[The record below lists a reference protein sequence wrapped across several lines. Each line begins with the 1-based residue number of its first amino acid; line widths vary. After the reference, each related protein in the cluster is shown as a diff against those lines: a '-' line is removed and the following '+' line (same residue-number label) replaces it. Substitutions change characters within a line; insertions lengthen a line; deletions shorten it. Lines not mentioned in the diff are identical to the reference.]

1 MKKLFLS
8 LLLFCVLNFGVF
20 GNALQLYEEGKK
32 LQTQGDWYG
41 AIECYKTALI
51 ENPSYNLV
59 FQSLAECFY
68 ELDEYD
74 QALDYAQKALRYKTN
89 SAELKNLQGFI
100 LIGMGDLKG
109 AGALF
114 NEVLKTA
121 PNDVDARFGL
131 AEIEVSSGKLITATE
146 LYKAALARQ
155 GENRKAL
162 LSLALLSF
170 SEGEKPAAKEY
181 IKQALKYHG
190 DNPDVHY
197 FAAYMDALE
206 NDAATAEAR
215 LRSALKLSPSMD
227 KAKRLLSTVLYTQ
240 GRYSDAIRLA
250 DERLSVNRNLADAW
264 YLKTLG
270 SLKQNNYK
278 AALQAAKVGLSIE
291 PNNEIMR
298 SLLETIAI
306 QNLNHEDAYR
316 KQLAEFHEKKART
329 FANLNNIVSA
339 VYEYRQALRVY
350 PYNTDARFEYAKL
363 LLRQGYYERYLEQLQ
378 FIQSITKSNT
388 KVNDAVEAY
397 GKLLSSSLQSKWS
410 INPLYLSKQH
420 ISIALFYGQNA
431 ANVLHPESEK
441 IATKMTAEIIEYNR
455 RFKVNYYN
463 DEPATYADAFKKAR
477 STGTDYFGI
486 LTLDETSRDIELVL
500 TLYVSRTGSLAK
512 TFTIFRSGNERYANA
527 LLRLSDMLAD
537 SMPYIAKIVKRDM
550 SRLLIDLGKND
561 GKFDNMEFVI
571 LEDGTLNFAKDGIGL
586 IYNESSVL
594 GTFLPARSEE
604 DLTSGTFRRAGFY
617 DRVNEQDWCI
627 AVPKDTSKEQV
638 DFINVNNRQPIL
650 LQQLK
655 EIRKSR

>member
-8 LLLFCVLNFGVF
+8 LLLFCVLSFSLF
-20 GNALQLYEEGKK
+20 GNALQLYEDGKK
-32 LQTQGDWYG
+32 LQMRGDWYG

-59 FQSLAECFY
+59 FQGLAECFY

-89 SAELKNLQGFI
+89 STELKNLQGFI
-100 LIGMGDLKG
+100 LIGMGDLNQ
-109 AGALF
+109 AQELF
-114 NEVLKTA
+114 NEVLRTA

-170 SEGEKPAAKEY
+170 SEGDKASAKTY
-181 IKQALKYHG
+181 IQQALKYHG
-190 DNPDVHY
+190 DNADVHY

-206 NDAATAEAR
+206 NDTETAEAR
-215 LRSALKLSPSMD
+215 LRAALKLSPDMD
-227 KAKRLLSTVLYTQ
+227 KAQRLLSTVLYAQ
-240 GRYSDAIRLA
+240 GRYSEAIKLA
-250 DERLSVNRNLADAW
+250 DERLSSNRNLADAW
-264 YLKTLG
+264 YLKTL
-270 SLKQNNYK
+270 SNLKQDNYK
-278 AALQAAKVGLSIE
+278 AALLAAKVGVSIE

-298 SLLETIAI
+298 SLLENIAI
-306 QNLNHEDAYR
+306 KNLNYEDNYR

-329 FANLNNIVSA
+329 FANLNHIVPA
-339 VYEYRQALRVY
+339 IYEYRQALRVY

-397 GKLLSSSLQSKWS
+397 GKLLSSSLQSTWG

-420 ISIALFYGQNA
+420 ISIALFYEQNS
-431 ANVLHPESEK
+431 ANVLHPEAEK

-455 RFKVNYYN
+455 RFKINYYN
-463 DEPATYADAFKKAR
+463 DKSVTYAQAFKKAR
-477 STGTDYFGI
+477 TEESDYFGI
-486 LTLDETSRDIELVL
+486 LHLDETPREIKLVL

-512 TFTIFRSGNERYANA
+512 TFTVFRSGNDRYANA
-527 LLRLSDMLAD
+527 LLRLSDMLSA
-537 SMPYIAKIVKRDM
+537 SMPYTAKIIKRNM
-550 SRLLIDLGKND
+550 SNLLIDLGKND
-561 GKFDNMEFVI
+561 GNFENMEFVI
-571 LEDGTLNFAKDGIGL
+571 IEDGTLNFAKGGIGI
-586 IYNESSVL
+586 IYDEASVL
-594 GTFLPARSEE
+594 GTFVPARSEE
-604 DLTSGTFRRAGFY
+604 DLTAGTFRRAGFY
-617 DRVNEQDWCI
+617 DRVNEKDWCI
-627 AVPKDTSKEQV
+627 AVTNDESKEQA
-638 DFINVNNRQPIL
+638 DFINLNNQQPIL

-655 EIRKSR
+655 EIRKSQ